1 MLSSQHPSYAR
12 VHSII
17 LSQAITGESVGIE
30 HYARMIAL
38 ASDLDERL
46 RLLED
51 AWREG
56 QHLESMREVA
66 GELGVRAEEA
76 RDDPYWSRVK
86 AAFAER
92 AARGDLLGCY
102 VIQDVVLECFA
113 VTLYE
118 SLVPCVEP
126 FIASRLEQ
134 IAADERLHLA
144 EGMRLVRAAY
154 NRDADGA
161 LERIQYANERVARV
175 LGEWIKP
182 QNCSPV
188 CGVCGSVGGGCAKP
202 DLELLELNMSRVQST
217 FVARYGGVLR
227 EVGVPTGQVTRWL
240 VRLFD

>member
-1 MLSSQHPSYAR
+1 MLSPHHPSYAR

-30 HYARMIAL
+30 HYARMIPL
-38 ASDLDERL
+38 AADLDERL

-51 AWREG
+51 AWRER

-76 RDDPYWSRVK
+76 RADPYWSRVK
-86 AAFAER
+86 GAFADC

-118 SLVPCVEP
+118 SLAPCVEP
-126 FIASRLEQ
+126 FIAARLER
-134 IAADERLHLA
+134 IAADERGHLA

-154 NRDADGA
+154 NRDPDGA
-161 LERIQYANERVARV
+161 LARIQSANERVARV

-182 QNCSPV
+182 QNCAPV
-188 CGVCGSVGGGCAKP
+188 CGVCGSAGGGCAKP
-202 DLELLELNMSRVQST
+202 DLELLQLNMSRVQST
-217 FVARYGGVLR
+217 FVARYGAVLR
-227 EVGVPTGQVTRWL
+227 EIGVPTGQVTRWL
-240 VRLFD
+240 ARLFD